1 MNELAQQDLIVRIQ
15 KRDGRVETFKPQK
28 ITAAIQ
34 KAGEATGEF
43 TVEEARRLALKV
55 VTLIHSLQDTLSL
68 SVENVQDIV
77 EEVLLASPYRRTA
90 LTAERIAAELDTVHY
105 PEVAIREIVKRA
117 ENMVGFRGLT
127 LDALRAEFGRVAP
140 DATLPHPWW
149 TPHAEDD
156 AAVLARVAPFLERL
170 LERREGDVLLVGH
183 GASVG
188 AATRFF
194 LARCAPVPEEM
205 PLSWNCALTA
215 FRVGEPCETLLIRD
229 TTHLADEEVTSNA
242 KTKLEVE
249 GTPVPA
255 GEAVVD
261 EPDAS
266 VEGGG

>member
-1 MNELAQQDLIVRIQ
+1 MIVY
-15 KRDGRVETFKPQK
+15 
-28 ITAAIQ
+28 ITRHGQPLQLPADVADPEFPRHDPPLTPL
-34 KAGEATGEF
+34 GEAQATALG
-43 TVEEARRLALKV
+43 RRLRALGFRGRIY
-55 VTLIHSLQDTLSL
+55 T
-68 SVENVQDIV
+68 
-77 EEVLLASPYRRTA
+77 SPYRRTV

-194 LARCAPVPEEM
+194 LARCAPVP
-205 PLSWNCALTA
+205 
-215 FRVGEPCETLLIRD
+215 
-229 TTHLADEEVTSNA
+229 
-242 KTKLEVE
+242 
-249 GTPVPA
+249 GT
-255 GEAVVD
+255 
-261 EPDAS
+261 
-266 VEGGG
+266 